1 MQEGKE
7 RVLNLSEGDSKYL
20 ATEVLEGVYTKACDI
35 FSLGITVLELA
46 TDLVLPPNGA
56 LWHELRSGVFPEIF
70 FLRTLR
76 GHCRES
82 LLKFE
87 RFRCKEHHDQNY
99 TTYDA
104 A

>member
-1 MQEGKE
+1 MQSGKE

-56 LWHELRSGVFPEIF
+56 LWHELRNGIFPEIF

-76 GHCRES
+76 TKTLDS
-82 LLKFE
+82 LLKFVT
-87 RFRCKEHHDQNY
+87 FQV
-99 TTYDA
+99 
-104 A
+104 